1 MGDYLM
7 CISAGM
13 MMAIS
18 TGVSVVGKLQQ
29 GQAQRQAADADA
41 RQAQLQAAQERDA
54 AMVEAKRIRNAG
66 AKASGAARAQLAA
79 SGIDV
84 GSGTAVVIDEEITRE
99 SETDAEYTLLTGQRR
114 SGALEYSAAQSRS
127 RGRNAVTA
135 SVLGSVSTGL
145 QGWKAVKQQ
154 KTPATTY
161 GWEAPGQ
168 RPYGTGG
175 PF

>member
-1 MGDYLM
+1 M

-13 MMAIS
+13 MMALS
-18 TGVSVVGKLQQ
+18 TGVSIAGQLQQ
-29 GQAQRQAADADA
+29 GQAARAAANAEA
-41 RQAQLQAAQERDA
+41 RQQELAAAQERDA
-54 AMVEAKRIRNAG
+54 AMAEAKRIRNAG